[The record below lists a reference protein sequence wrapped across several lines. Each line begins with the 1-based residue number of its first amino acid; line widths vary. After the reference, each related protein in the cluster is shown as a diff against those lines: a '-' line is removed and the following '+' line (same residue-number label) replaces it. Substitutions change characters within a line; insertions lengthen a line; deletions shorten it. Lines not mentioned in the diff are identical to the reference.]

1 MRNSSLMDILSV
13 LPALMQL
20 ALHIMK
26 TWLLLFSFISF
37 ASINAISITHYQD
50 MAIAIFI

>member
-13 LPALMQL
+13 LPVLMQL
-20 ALHIMK
+20 ALHIMN